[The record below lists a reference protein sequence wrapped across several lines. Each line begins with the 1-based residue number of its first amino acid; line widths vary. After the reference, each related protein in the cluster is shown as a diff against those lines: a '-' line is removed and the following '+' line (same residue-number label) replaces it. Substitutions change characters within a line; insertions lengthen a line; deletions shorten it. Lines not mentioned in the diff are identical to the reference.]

1 MGQCHLVC
9 GQWAG
14 GDPKDPEA
22 KGTSHQAS
30 RAQQT
35 LGKKRLH
42 FSHNGLPSRTQRARV
57 LTGQMVGKSNCIRG
71 TALMNDTEPA
81 TSLHGHL
88 PGFLFPSV
96 QNSLHLFKFWLLP
109 MSWVAPGA
117 SFLSPAC
124 RDPAGLG
131 CPRPSRKVCSLSRS
145 VKHHHPQTLTP
156 LTYCVIRVLPS
167 ADVPSVA
174 ASPICDGQ

>member
-1 MGQCHLVC
+1 MVC
-9 GQWAG
+9 GQRAG
-14 GDPKDPEA
+14 DAPKDPEA
-22 KGTSHQAS
+22 EGTSRRAS

-42 FSHNGLPSRTQRARV
+42 FSHKGLPSRTQRARV
-57 LTGQMVGKSNCIRG
+57 LTGQTAGKSNCTRS
-71 TALMNDTEPA
+71 TALVIDTKPA
-81 TSLHGHL
+81 TSPRCHL

-124 RDPAGLG
+124 GDPAGLG
-131 CPRPSRKVCSLSRS
+131 CPRASGKVCSLSRS
-145 VKHHHPQTLTP
+145 VKHHRPQTLTP
-156 LTYCVIRVLPS
+156 LTHCVIRVLPL
-167 ADVPSVA
+167 ADVPSAA
-174 ASPICDGQ
+174 ASPIRDGQ